1 MKPPLTSWPI
11 QMQAGTFEHRSLS
24 RDRWRKSISA
34 FQQHS
39 PSSRYFGLSYCC
51 WSYVMSIFGVIF
63 LSGIFVRNYVAPVR
77 RCWLR
82 RCRIALRKMIS
93 GEDVK
98 PDATAEELLP
108 EWSQTLYLVHLCHKC
123 KKQISIDAWFQ
134 KRVIKKD
141 PWSTF
146 YFLRKAKESRRR
158 KKRMY
163 ELTWQVV
170 QER

>member
-1 MKPPLTSWPI
+1 
-11 QMQAGTFEHRSLS
+11 
-24 RDRWRKSISA
+24 
-34 FQQHS
+34 
-39 PSSRYFGLSYCC
+39 
-51 WSYVMSIFGVIF
+51 MSIFWSNF

-123 KKQISIDAWFQ
+123 KKKQFSIDAWFQ

-141 PWSTF
+141 PRLTSYTQ
-146 YFLRKAKESRRR
+146 RKREDGG
-158 KKRMY
+158 KKKNI
-163 ELTWQVV
+163 LFDLASCAGKV
-170 QER
+170 